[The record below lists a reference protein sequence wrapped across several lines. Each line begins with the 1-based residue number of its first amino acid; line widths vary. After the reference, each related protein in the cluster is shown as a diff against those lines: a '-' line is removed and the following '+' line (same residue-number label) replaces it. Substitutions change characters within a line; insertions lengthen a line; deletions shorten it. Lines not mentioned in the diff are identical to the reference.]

1 MLVVKLPSMH
11 KLVSAENVSYVVLAE
26 TAVLSDLQAGMNAFM
41 YTLPH
46 DFWLFPQASG
56 SAAAAVITLC
66 VLSLQIQ
73 AAWPQESLWH
83 NNLL

>member
-1 MLVVKLPSMH
+1 MLVVKLPSMN

-46 DFWLFPQASG
+46 DF
-56 SAAAAVITLC
+56 
-66 VLSLQIQ
+66 
-73 AAWPQESLWH
+73 
-83 NNLL
+83 